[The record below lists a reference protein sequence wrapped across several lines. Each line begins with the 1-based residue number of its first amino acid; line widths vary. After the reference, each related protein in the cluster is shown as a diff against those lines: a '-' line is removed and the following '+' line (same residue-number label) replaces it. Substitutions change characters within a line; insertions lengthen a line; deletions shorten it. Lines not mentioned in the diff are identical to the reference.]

1 MSRERLLAGSAA
13 AVLALALLTATLAP
27 GVLASPAEDDPVR
40 PGPVGV
46 EEVAVAHGDVGGA
59 TAELRLHA
67 RIDHDRNPTDN
78 VSVRFRAYDAESG
91 LLAAEQSVDV
101 GTLRGDASVPVNATL
116 RVDREGG
123 YRLET
128 TVFRDGRRVDRSST
142 EVRGMEALTP
152 AYARTDVRFTESDVV
167 PPVAVSVDA
176 VDGNRTTLR
185 VAASLTNA
193 GDEPSEDLRVELLF
207 RQADSNLVADR
218 TSVDVGDIRPGR
230 TTDAATTLTVPA
242 NYNYYVD
249 AALYKDGVLVDSA
262 RSTANLDPRET
273 ISANRTEREVEFSVG
288 DFAGGGGSDG
298 GRMTD
303 RADNGTAVTNP
314 GFTAVLAVV
323 ALLAAALLAR
333 RKNR

>member
-1 MSRERLLAGSAA
+1 MSLERLLSGSAA

-27 GVLASPAEDDPVR
+27 GVLASPDEDDPVR
-40 PGPVGV
+40 PGPVRV

-78 VSVRFRAYDAESG
+78 VTVRFRAYDTESG
-91 LLAAEQSVDV
+91 LLAVERTVDV
-101 GTLRGDASVPVNATL
+101 GTLRGDASVPVNASL

-128 TVFRDGRRVDRSST
+128 TVFRDGRRVDRSTT
-142 EVRGMEALTP
+142 EVQGMEALTP
-152 AYARTDVRFTESDVV
+152 AYAETDVRFTESDVV
-167 PPVAVSVDA
+167 PPLAVSVDA

-193 GDEPSEDLRVELLF
+193 GDAPSEDLRVELLF

-218 TSVDVGDIRPGR
+218 TSVDVGGIRPGR
-230 TTDAATTLTVPA
+230 TTDAAATLTVPA

-262 RSTANLDPRET
+262 RSVANLDPRET
-273 ISANRTEREVEFSVG
+273 ISVDETEREVEFSVG
-288 DFAGGGGSDG
+288 DFAGAGGDA
-298 GRMTD
+298 GRPTEEQ
-303 RADNGTAVTNP
+303 AEATHTQTP
-314 GFTAVLAVV
+314 GFTAALAVLA
-323 ALLAAALLAR
+323 LLTATLLAR

>member
-13 AVLALALLTATLAP
+13 VVLALALLTATLAP

-46 EEVAVAHGDVGGA
+46 EEVAIAHGDVGGA

-91 LLAAEQSVDV
+91 LLAAERTVDV
-101 GTLRGDASVPVNATL
+101 GTLTGDASVPVNATL

-152 AYARTDVRFTESDVV
+152 AYAETDVRFTESDVV

-176 VDGNRTTLR
+176 VEGDRTTLR

-193 GDEPSEDLRVELLF
+193 GDAPSEDLRVELLL

-262 RSTANLDPRET
+262 RSVANLDPRET
-273 ISANRTEREVEFSVG
+273 ISANETEREIEFSVG
-288 DFAGGGGSDG
+288 DFADGGGGA
-298 GRMTD
+298 D
-303 RADNGTAVTNP
+303 RPTNGAEETSYTQTP
-314 GFTAVLAVV
+314 GFTAALAVV
-323 ALLAAALLAR
+323 ALLAAALFAR
-333 RKNR
+333 RRTND

>member
-13 AVLALALLTATLAP
+13 AVLVLALLAALLAP
-27 GVLASPAEDDPVR
+27 GALASPAADDPVR

-46 EEVAVAHGDVGGA
+46 EEVAVSHGDVGGA

-78 VSVRFRAYDAESG
+78 VTVRFRAYDAESG
-91 LLAAEQSVDV
+91 LLTAERTVDV

-116 RVDREGG
+116 RVERRGG

-128 TVFRDGRRVDRSST
+128 TVFRDGERVDWSAT
-142 EVRGMEALTP
+142 EVHGMAALVP

-167 PPVAVSVDA
+167 PPLAVSVDS
-176 VDGNRTTLR
+176 VRDNRTTLR
-185 VAASLTNA
+185 VAASLTNG
-193 GDEPSEDLRVELLF
+193 GDERSGDLRVELLF

-218 TSVDVGDIRPGR
+218 ASVEAGAIRTGR
-230 TTDAATTLTVPA
+230 TTDAGTTLTVPSG
-242 NYNYYVD
+242 YNYYVD

-262 RSTANLDPRET
+262 RSVANLDPRET
-273 ISANRTEREVEFSVG
+273 ISATTTEREVEFRVE
-288 DFAGGGGSDG
+288 DFADG
-298 GRMTD
+298 NRDFDESSAERAETMT
-303 RADNGTAVTNP
+303 TSP
-314 GFTAVLAVV
+314 GFTAALALV

-333 RKNR
+333 RRTHD